1 MNTPKKIMDRPL
13 SDDNAG
19 MPGDCSALEYL
30 ESTLHSADN
39 DIFIVDRRTTIHWR
53 KRSGIGLCAVAY
65 VLSPGPG
72 RGETVYLSNFNRMVS
87 GKGHTKFRAKLIEA
101 MKTSY
106 LFESGEANVPVSALE
121 NIATTVDRLMSSD
134 SFQRFL
140 TAGHRKADHHAAV
153 DYLKRQRAVDNEIS

>member
-1 MNTPKKIMDRPL
+1 MNTPKKIMAHPL
-13 SDDNAG
+13 VDDNSG
-19 MPGDCSALEYL
+19 MSCHSSALSYL
-30 ESTLHSADN
+30 ESTLHSSDN

-65 VLSPGPG
+65 VLSPGAG

-106 LFESGEANVPVSALE
+106 LFESGATEVSNSVLE
-121 NIATTVDRLMSSD
+121 NISATADRLMSNET
-134 SFQRFL
+134 FQRFI

-153 DYLKRQRAVDNEIS
+153 DYLKRQRAAEDDIS

>member
-1 MNTPKKIMDRPL
+1 MNTPKKIMAHPL
-13 SDDNAG
+13 VDDNSG
-19 MPGDCSALEYL
+19 MSCHSSALSYL
-30 ESTLHSADN
+30 ESTLHSSDN

-65 VLSPGPG
+65 VLSPGAG

-106 LFESGEANVPVSALE
+106 LFESGATEVSKDPPINLPRCGGKSKLPRYSLLSTENGPIYHVLRAL
-121 NIATTVDRLMSSD
+121 SPD
-134 SFQRFL
+134 SPC
-140 TAGHRKADHHAAV
+140 
-153 DYLKRQRAVDNEIS
+153 